1 MEYFD
6 IYDETGKKTNKQ
18 ALRGTKL
25 QDGEFQLIVN
35 VWIRNAKGEYLIQQR
50 NKKTDDIPYMWATTA
65 GVVTKGDTSLETAV
79 KETVEEIGVN
89 LVKENLQLVKRYFVV
104 DDYGNNIMDVYL
116 INQDIGLD
124 ELVIDNTEV
133 KQCKLATIQE
143 IKTMIKNKLFW
154 DYEEIAQDK
163 DYFKLIEK
171 SWSNENFIYWRCFR
185 NKRDGSIT

>member
-171 SWSNENFIYWRCFR
+171 S
-185 NKRDGSIT
+185 